1 VLALSCRNTG
11 KSSFPNNK
19 ECVKNSLPACTHRV
33 CLRYTFSLSNMKHQG
48 DENMPLVK
56 VKEKFQ
62 VTIPTA
68 LRKAVRLSVGDL
80 LEAEAKGNATVLKPK
95 VVVDREAVDAAIKEG
110 LADLKAGRV
119 TPKFSSIKEFKSY
132 RRNR

>member
-1 VLALSCRNTG
+1 
-11 KSSFPNNK
+11 
-19 ECVKNSLPACTHRV
+19 
-33 CLRYTFSLSNMKHQG
+33 
-48 DENMPLVK
+48 MPLVK

-80 LEAEAKGNATVLKPK
+80 LEAEAKGNTIVLKPK
-95 VVVDREAVDAAIKEG
+95 ALVDREAVDAAIQEG

-119 TPKFSSIKEFKSY
+119 TPKFGSVEEFKTY
-132 RRNR
+132 RKHR

>member
-1 VLALSCRNTG
+1 
-11 KSSFPNNK
+11 
-19 ECVKNSLPACTHRV
+19 
-33 CLRYTFSLSNMKHQG
+33 MKHHG
-48 DENMPLVK
+48 DEAMPLVK

-80 LEAEAKGNATVLKPK
+80 LEAEAKGNTIVLKPK
-95 VVVDREAVDAAIKEG
+95 ALVDREAVDAAIQEG

-119 TPKFSSIKEFKSY
+119 TPKFASVEEFKAS
-132 RRNR
+132 RKHR